1 MKIIFL
7 TLFSILLFA
16 NDNLTNYL
24 TDYRLNGIDNVEKK
38 MDLQLSKKEYWDNY
52 LKNIDT
58 TFGYIEKYSSVLTC
72 NKDKSTLNLYKKNNK
87 HKFKL
92 EKKFSAYT
100 GKKKGDKLTE
110 GDLRTPIG
118 IYDITKKI
126 TKIDAFYGPLAF
138 VTSYPNLY
146 DTYKG
151 KDGHG
156 IWIHGLPTDQERDEF
171 TKGCIA
177 INNSSLKSLDKKI
190 EIDTTLLIINSS
202 KVDKNISK
210 KKLSSILSQIYMWRY
225 SWIYSDINKY
235 LSFYSNNFVRE
246 DGMNFDR
253 FKRYKTR
260 IFKKNEKK
268 KIIFKNLNVIKYP
281 NTKNIYQVTF
291 QEIYNSNS
299 FSFKGNKVL
308 IITLD
313 KKNRL
318 KIFTEK

>member
-72 NKDKSTLNLYKKNNK
+72 NKDKSTLNLYKKNKK